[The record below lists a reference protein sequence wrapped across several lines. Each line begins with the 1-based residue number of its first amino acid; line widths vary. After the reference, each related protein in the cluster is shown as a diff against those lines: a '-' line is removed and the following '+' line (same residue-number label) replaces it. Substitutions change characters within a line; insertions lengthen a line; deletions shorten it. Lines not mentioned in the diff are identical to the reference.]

1 MKTIILN
8 GSPRKNMNTAQLLK
22 SAQKGAESVG
32 AETEYIDLYDLDF
45 KGCRSCLM
53 CKRKD
58 AQRCHC
64 FWKDDL
70 SPIIDRIFQ
79 ANAIIVGSP
88 IYMGCTTSQFHALM
102 ERLSFVT
109 LSYDDYSNYF
119 KGKINAGI
127 IYTMNGTAEQFVQ
140 YGMQSK
146 LDMEAKFFFGC
157 LKGEMRV
164 LPSHD
169 TLQVN
174 DYSKYSMGACNE
186 AHKLEVH
193 NTQFPRDLEAAFKM
207 GAELSK

>member
-22 SAQKGAESVG
+22 STQKGAESVG

-58 AQRCHC
+58 GQRCHC

-70 SPIIDRIFQ
+70 SPVIDRIFE
-79 ANAIIVGSP
+79 ANAVIMGSP

-102 ERLSFVT
+102 ERLVFVT

-119 KGKINAGI
+119 KGKVNAGI
-127 IYTMNGTAEQFVQ
+127 IYTMNATEEQYIQ
-140 YGMQSK
+140 YGMKSK
-146 LDMEAKFFFGC
+146 LEGEAGFFRC
-157 LKGEMRV
+157 LNGDLRI
-164 LPSHD
+164 LASHD
-169 TLQVN
+169 TLQVK
-174 DYSKYSMGACNE
+174 DYSKYNMGAYSE

-193 NTQFPRDLEAAFKM
+193 NTKFQADLEAAFKM